1 MRLANLDGMNDSLLW
16 SIVLA
21 ASLVVLALAVQ
32 RSLRAKQGSPAP
44 FGPPPRTVPDAATV
58 QRVTELV
65 GADRRVEAVKVLR
78 QATGL
83 GLVEAKQRIDR
94 WGLEGPEPVA
104 DEVDRS
110 ALDAEIRAVVA
121 ERGEIAGMKRLR
133 QRTGWGLADTK
144 AYVDRLGPR

>member
-1 MRLANLDGMNDSLLW
+1 MNDSFLW

-21 ASLVVLALAVQ
+21 ASLVVLALALQ
-32 RSLRAKQGSPAP
+32 RSLRAKKGAPAP
-44 FGPPPRTVPDAATV
+44 FGPPPRTVPDAMAV

-65 GADRRVEAVKVLR
+65 GSDRRVEAVKFLR

-83 GLVEAKQRIDR
+83 GLVEAKQRVDR
-94 WGLEGPEPVA
+94 WGAAGPEPVA

-121 ERGEIAGMKRLR
+121 EHGEIAGMKRLR

-144 AYVDRLGPR
+144 AYLDQLGPR